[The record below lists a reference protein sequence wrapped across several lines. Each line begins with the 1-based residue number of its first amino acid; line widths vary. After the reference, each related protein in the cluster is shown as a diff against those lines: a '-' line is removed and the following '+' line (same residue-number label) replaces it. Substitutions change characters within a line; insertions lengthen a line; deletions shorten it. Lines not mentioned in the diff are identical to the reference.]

1 MRKARRRRPGAPSL
15 PTGTPPRHDGS
26 QRKKRGRREGAV
38 VATDRD
44 PPRGRVALSAIVSAI
59 APSAQLEL
67 LVHVSYAPLRV
78 AISSWCMRTMSSKS
92 WRSVR

>member
-1 MRKARRRRPGAPSL
+1 MGRSGRSTVA
-15 PTGTPPRHDGS
+15 GT
-26 QRKKRGRREGAV
+26 V

-44 PPRGRVALSAIVSAI
+44 PPRGRVALSAIVGAI

-67 LVHVSYAPLRV
+67 LVQVSYSPRRV
-78 AISSWCMRTMSSKS
+78 AISSWCMRTMSSKP